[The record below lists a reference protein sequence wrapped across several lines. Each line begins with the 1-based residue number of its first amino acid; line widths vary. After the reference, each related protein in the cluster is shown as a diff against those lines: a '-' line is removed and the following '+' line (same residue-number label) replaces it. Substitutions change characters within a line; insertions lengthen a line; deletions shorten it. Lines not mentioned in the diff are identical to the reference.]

1 MAAVH
6 SGEDSPL
13 ASAILFGSGAAEFGI
28 LDDDEPLAASILRD
42 PALDLADALALP
54 EAQRSTPA
62 SPPRHSR
69 QAAGGA
75 PLAPV
80 PPKTFLTP
88 SPAVTGGWGM
98 SPTPSP
104 ATDLFRY
111 MTESGRMTPGVTR
124 SWHESPAMYRWNM
137 PSFHDMA
144 MAMASAKL
152 NQKGSPN
159 SNAGWSPSA
168 ADGLAGLSGGPGTER
183 SYSGKGGKKGG
194 QEWPSGMGKG
204 AAKGAGYKSGENP
217 EATQTFPS
225 PLVQEYRKVKD
236 LKLSHLVKDL
246 LDLALD
252 QYGSRLIQEKLET
265 GTVAEKDAALEQ
277 LLPDAAKLAMHM
289 FGNYVVQKFL
299 ESGEAHQRRA
309 LAATFAGHIQRFAED
324 MYGCRVLQKT
334 LECIELDQKIQ
345 LARELDGNV
354 VRIVEHQHGN
364 HVIQRCIDTMPAADI
379 DFIVQAMYN
388 GLTKMARQSYGCRV
402 LQQLIE
408 KCPPE
413 QVGNIM
419 DSIVEQF
426 EDLARDSFG
435 NFVVQHVL
443 KHSPRPQ
450 DRRRILE
457 GIKASI
463 VVLSSHK
470 FASNVIEHAVRHC
483 TQEERRELVRLV
495 LTEGETGAPL
505 LTMMCD
511 KYANFVVQKMLDLV
525 DGKERE
531 DLLAA
536 LRDQLPVL
544 RKFQFGKYIA
554 STLDRYEGGDK
565 VKEGR
570 EFHRNRKT
578 QPAGPE
584 VKGPPGL
591 VEESS

>member
-13 ASAILFGSGAAEFGI
+13 ASAILFGTGAAEFGI
-28 LDDDEPLAASILRD
+28 FDDDEPLAASILRD
-42 PALDLADALALP
+42 SALDLEDALAP
-54 EAQRSTPA
+54 RPAQRSTPA
-62 SPPRHSR
+62 SPPRHGQPPR
-69 QAAGGA
+69 QSPPPA
-75 PLAPV
+75 PAPA
-80 PPKTFLTP
+80 KNYHTP
-88 SPAVTGGWGM
+88 NPASGGWGM

-104 ATDLFRY
+104 ATDFLRF
-111 MTESGRMTPGVTR
+111 MTESSKLTPGPTR
-124 SWHESPAMYRWNM
+124 SWHESPAMYPWT
-137 PSFHDMA
+137 PPAFHEMA
-144 MAMASAKL
+144 VALANVAWQAKA
-152 NQKGSPN
+152 SPN

-168 ADGLAGLSGGPGTER
+168 PEGPRMPSLPSPGSER
-183 SYSGKGGKKGG
+183 QYGKGGKKGG
-194 QEWPSGMGKG
+194 HEWPSPGMGKG
-204 AAKGAGYKSGENP
+204 SSKGAGYKSGENS
-217 EATQTFPS
+217 EANQTYPS
-225 PLVQEYRKVKD
+225 PLVQEFRKVKD
-236 LKLSHLVKDL
+236 LRLTHLVKDL

-252 QYGSRLIQEKLET
+252 QHGSRLIQEKLET

-309 LAATFAGHIQRFAED
+309 LAATFVGHIQRFAED

-334 LECIELDQKIQ
+334 LECIELDQKI
-345 LARELDGNV
+345 LLSRELDGNV

-364 HVIQRCIDTMPAADI
+364 HVIQKCIDTMPAADI

-413 QVGNIM
+413 QVGKIM
-419 DSIVEQF
+419 DGIVEQF

-443 KHSPRPQ
+443 KHSPRPE
-450 DRRRILE
+450 DRRRILD
-457 GIKASI
+457 GIMANI

-483 TQEERRELVRLV
+483 TQEERRELVKLV
-495 LTEGETGAPL
+495 LAEGDTGAPL

-511 KYANFVVQKMLDLV
+511 KYANFVVQKMLELV

-565 VKEGR
+565 VREGR
-570 EFHRNRKT
+570 EFHRNRKA
-578 QPAGPE
+578 QAAGPE
-584 VKGPPGL
+584 FKAPPGL